1 MVIIEAGEEQFLQ
14 YQVVIV
20 KLLFTRFINKQKN
33 QIKSREKFRVQGS
46 GSRDQGAGNRGKG
59 KKTGIRGRGA
69 GLRGNGKGR
78 RTKSR
83 N

>member
-33 QIKSREKFRVQGS
+33 QIKSREKMQ
-46 GSRDQGAGNRGKG
+46 DKEERGMRK
-59 KKTGIRGRGA
+59 
-69 GLRGNGKGR
+69 
-78 RTKSR
+78 
-83 N
+83 

>member
-1 MVIIEAGEEQFLQ
+1 MVIIEAGEQQFLQ

-33 QIKSREKFRVQGS
+33 QIKSREKTGQG
-46 GSRDQGAGNRGKG
+46 GKRKEKIGKRRGQ
-59 KKTGIRGRGA
+59 RA
-69 GLRGNGKGR
+69 
-78 RTKSR
+78 KSR